1 MKKETLFELMG
12 QMDETY
18 IAEAGGK
25 EDMKK
30 NGVKKGMLFKW
41 TAGVAAAILIS
52 IILPNINGDI
62 AKAMGSIP
70 VLGKYFQVVTF
81 REYHYED
88 DNNTADIVV
97 PKVETEEEATEQE
110 VKTAET
116 MNKSIEEYAQG
127 FMQEFQENLKS
138 QGEGYQELQ
147 MDYEVV
153 TDNEDWLT
161 IKVNVLQVEASGY
174 QQAKFFHIDKKTGKE
189 AVLSDLF
196 VEGSDYVGI
205 ISENIIA
212 QMKEQMAQD
221 EGKIYFVEGNG
232 DDIDEF
238 NFKQMKEDQNFY
250 FNEKG
255 ELVIAFDEYEVAP
268 GYMGT
273 VEFVIPSQVIESIV
287 K

>member
-18 IAEAGGK
+18 IAEAGGE

-30 NGVKKGMLFKW
+30 NGAKKGRIFKW

-62 AKAMGSIP
+62 AKAMGNIP

-189 AVLSDLF
+189 VVLSDLF

-205 ISENIIA
+205 ISENILA

-221 EGKIYFVEGNG
+221 EGKIYFFEGNG
-232 DDIDEF
+232 DDVDEF
-238 NFKQMKEDQNFY
+238 NFKQIKEDQNFY
-250 FNEKG
+250 FNENG
-255 ELVIAFDEYEVAP
+255 ELVIGFDEYEVAP

-273 VEFVIPSQVIESIV
+273 VEFVIPSQVIASIV

>member
-12 QMDETY
+12 QIDETY
-18 IAEAGGK
+18 IAEAGGE

-30 NGVKKGMLFKW
+30 NSVKKGRIFKW

-62 AKAMGSIP
+62 AKAMGNIP

-189 AVLSDLF
+189 VVLSDLF

-205 ISENIIA
+205 ISENILA

-221 EGKIYFVEGNG
+221 EGKIYFFEGNG
-232 DDIDEF
+232 NDVDEF
-238 NFKQMKEDQNFY
+238 NFKQIKEDQNFY
-250 FNEKG
+250 FNENG
-255 ELVIAFDEYEVAP
+255 ELVIGFDEYEVAP

-273 VEFVIPSQVIESIV
+273 VEFVIPSQVIASIV

>member
-12 QMDETY
+12 QIDETY
-18 IAEAGGK
+18 IAEAGG
-25 EDMKK
+25 EVIKK
-30 NGVKKGMLFKW
+30 SSVNKGIILKW

-62 AKAMGSIP
+62 AKAMGNIP
-70 VLGKYFQVVTF
+70 VLGRYFQVVTF

-88 DNNTADIVV
+88 DNNIADVEV
-97 PKVETEEEATEQE
+97 PKVKTEEDATEQE

-127 FMQEFQENLKS
+127 FMQEFQDNLKS

-189 AVLSDLF
+189 VVLSDLF

-205 ISENIIA
+205 ISKNILT
-212 QMKEQMAQD
+212 QMQEQMAQD
-221 EGKIYFVEGNG
+221 ESKIYFCEGNG
-232 DDIDEF
+232 DDIDQF
-238 NFKQMKEDQNFY
+238 DFKEIKEEQNFY
-250 FNEKG
+250 FNENK
-255 ELVIAFDEYEVAP
+255 ELVIVFDEYEVAP
-268 GYMGT
+268 GYMGV
-273 VEFVIPSQVIESIV
+273 VEFIIPSQIIETVIN
-287 K
+287 

>member
-18 IAEAGGK
+18 IAEAGG

-30 NGVKKGMLFKW
+30 NSVKKGMIFKW
-41 TAGVAAAILIS
+41 AAGVAAAILIS
-52 IILPNINGDI
+52 IILPNMNGDI
-62 AKAMGSIP
+62 AKAMGNIP

-97 PKVETEEEATEQE
+97 PKVETEEEATDQE

-127 FMQEFQENLKS
+127 FMQEFQDNLKS

-147 MDYEVV
+147 MNYEVV

-174 QQAKFFHIDKKTGKE
+174 EQAKFFHIDKKTGKE
-189 AVLSDLF
+189 VVLSDLF

-205 ISENIIA
+205 ISENILT

-221 EGKIYFVEGNG
+221 ENKIYFCEGNG
-232 DDIDEF
+232 DDIDDY
-238 NFKQMKEDQNFY
+238 NFKQIKEDQNFY
-250 FNEKG
+250 FNENG

-273 VEFVIPSQVIESIV
+273 VEFVIPSQVIESII

>member
-12 QMDETY
+12 QIDETY
-18 IAEAGGK
+18 IAEAGGE

-30 NGVKKGMLFKW
+30 NSVKKGRIFKW

-62 AKAMGSIP
+62 AKAMGNIP

-189 AVLSDLF
+189 VVLSDLF

-205 ISENIIA
+205 ISENILA

-221 EGKIYFVEGNG
+221 EGKIYFFEGNG
-232 DDIDEF
+232 DDVEEF
-238 NFKQMKEDQNFY
+238 NFKQIKEDQNFY
-250 FNEKG
+250 FNENG
-255 ELVIAFDEYEVAP
+255 ELVIGFDEYEVAP

-273 VEFVIPSQVIESIV
+273 VEFVIPSQVIASIV

>member
-12 QMDETY
+12 QIDETY
-18 IAEAGGK
+18 IAEAGGE

-30 NGVKKGMLFKW
+30 NSVKKGRIFKW

-62 AKAMGSIP
+62 AKAMGNIP

-189 AVLSDLF
+189 VVLSDLF

-205 ISENIIA
+205 ISENILA

-221 EGKIYFVEGNG
+221 EGKIYFFEGNG
-232 DDIDEF
+232 DDVDEF
-238 NFKQMKEDQNFY
+238 NFKQIKEDQNFY
-250 FNEKG
+250 FNENG
-255 ELVIAFDEYEVAP
+255 ELVIGFDEYEVAP

-273 VEFVIPSQVIESIV
+273 VEFVIPSQVIASIV

>member
-62 AKAMGSIP
+62 AKAMGNIP

>member
-1 MKKETLFELMG
+1 MKKETLFELLG
-12 QMDETY
+12 QIDEAY
-18 IAEAGGK
+18 ISEAGG
-25 EDMKK
+25 EAMKK
-30 NGVKKGMLFKW
+30 NGEKKSRIFKW

-62 AKAMGSIP
+62 AKAMGNIP
-70 VLGKYFQVVTF
+70 VLGRYFQVVTF

-88 DNNTADIVV
+88 DNNTADVVV
-97 PKVETEEEATEQE
+97 PKIETEEVTEQE
-110 VKTAET
+110 IKTAET

-127 FMQEFQENLKS
+127 FMQEFEENLKS

-147 MDYEVV
+147 MDYQVV

-161 IKVNVLQVEASGY
+161 IKVNVLQVQASGY

-205 ISENIIA
+205 ISENILT
-212 QMKEQMAQD
+212 QMREQMAED
-221 EGKIYFVEGNG
+221 EGKIYFFEGSGNE
-232 DDIDEF
+232 DIDESD
-238 NFKQMKEDQNFY
+238 FKQIKEDQNFY
-250 FNEKG
+250 FNENK
-255 ELVIAFDEYEVAP
+255 ELVIVFDEYEVAP
-268 GYMGT
+268 GYMGV
-273 VEFVIPSQVIESIV
+273 VEFVIPLQVIEPII

>member
-18 IAEAGGK
+18 IAEAGGE

-30 NGVKKGMLFKW
+30 NSVKKGRISKW

-62 AKAMGSIP
+62 AKAMGNIP

-189 AVLSDLF
+189 VVLSDLF

-205 ISENIIA
+205 ISENILA

-221 EGKIYFVEGNG
+221 EGKIYFFEGNG
-232 DDIDEF
+232 DDVDEF
-238 NFKQMKEDQNFY
+238 NFKQIKEDQNFY
-250 FNEKG
+250 FNENG
-255 ELVIAFDEYEVAP
+255 ELVIGFDEYEVAP

-273 VEFVIPSQVIESIV
+273 VEFVIPSQVIASIV

>member
-18 IAEAGGK
+18 IAEAGG

-30 NGVKKGMLFKW
+30 NSVKKGMIFKW
-41 TAGVAAAILIS
+41 AAGVAAAILIS
-52 IILPNINGDI
+52 IILPNMNGDI
-62 AKAMGSIP
+62 AKAMGNIP

-110 VKTAET
+110 AKTAET

-127 FMQEFQENLKS
+127 FMQEFQDNLKS

-147 MDYEVV
+147 MNYEVV

-174 QQAKFFHIDKKTGKE
+174 EQAKFFHIDKKTGKE
-189 AVLSDLF
+189 VVLSDLF

-205 ISENIIA
+205 ISENILT

-221 EGKIYFVEGNG
+221 ENKIYFCEGNG
-232 DDIDEF
+232 DDIDDY
-238 NFKQMKEDQNFY
+238 NFKQIKEDQNFY
-250 FNEKG
+250 FNENG

-273 VEFVIPSQVIESIV
+273 VEFVIPSQVIESII

>member
-18 IAEAGGK
+18 IAEAGGE

-62 AKAMGSIP
+62 AKAMGNIP

>member
-18 IAEAGGK
+18 IAEAGGE

>member
-18 IAEAGGK
+18 IAEAGG

-30 NGVKKGMLFKW
+30 NSVKKGMIFKW

-52 IILPNINGDI
+52 IILPNMNGDI
-62 AKAMGSIP
+62 AKAMGNIP

-88 DNNTADIVV
+88 GSNTADIVV

-127 FMQEFQENLKS
+127 FMQEFQDNLKS

-147 MDYEVV
+147 MDYQVV

-174 QQAKFFHIDKKTGKE
+174 QQAKFFHINKKTGKE

-196 VEGSDYVGI
+196 VEGSDYVGV
-205 ISENIIA
+205 ISENILT

-221 EGKIYFVEGNG
+221 EGKIYFCEGNG
-232 DDIDEF
+232 DDIDES
-238 NFKQMKEDQNFY
+238 NFKQIKEDQNFY
-250 FNEKG
+250 FNENR
-255 ELVIAFDEYEVAP
+255 ELVIVFDEYEVAP

-273 VEFVIPSQVIESIV
+273 VEFTIPSQVIETII